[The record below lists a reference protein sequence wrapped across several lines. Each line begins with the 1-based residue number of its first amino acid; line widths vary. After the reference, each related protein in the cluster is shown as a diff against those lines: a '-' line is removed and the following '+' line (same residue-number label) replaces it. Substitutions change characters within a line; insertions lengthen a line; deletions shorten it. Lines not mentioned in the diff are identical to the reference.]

1 MAKKVKITKGGQ
13 TVYPATVM
21 DAVVHPDLRVDAS
34 KLIEEVN
41 VSKIYPTGGIDGTNK
56 YTLETA
62 IAMIPASLRSVG
74 IKCSFLDEAG
84 KMETWEFTG
93 GTFTNTSSWEKVG
106 FAAFSYLKRELSI
119 IQLSNQYINKIDPI
133 YGYTKGYILNSQG
146 AEQVFEAGGIVN
158 FINVNGFSKIFSNI
172 YAYGNMYGYDEDF
185 NFVRVIPSNSGG
197 YSGAYL
203 IDNGIKYIR
212 FSISN
217 FANNA
222 GRIWL
227 YTDENYVGSNH
238 SNINVSTTYHDYGIT
253 YTDITQ
259 EAGINNLE
267 ERADRLEISLNDK
280 VSSED
285 FGSTN
290 ATINNK
296 VDKFSSDYLNTINMW
311 STDMVEEEGKLLQ
324 ANGNVINF
332 AANFIS
338 KFVPIKGG
346 DLIST
351 NIWAYGTFLYYNE
364 SKEVISTFS
373 ENGYEYNNSMQSN
386 SIAFAVAPENAR
398 FIRFSVKI
406 AQYSLLM
413 FAIGNKVYS
422 LYPYGI
428 SYNMHMKYGGKKL
441 VCIGDSITYGCYVW
455 VSKLCEMT
463 GMIYNPKEIRGDV
476 ENSGLEGHGYILL
489 TELLEDTDT
498 YYEEVEGI
506 NKTEETVTD
515 GFGYAHPIWQ
525 DSEGNKY
532 RQPYRSAQ
540 GGTTLLPVANN
551 SIYSR
556 SVDVKYYKPDVIIV
570 FAGANDKFTYLTNYP
585 NSITKISDIQGITNL
600 AKFEEDDTRQDY
612 EIYENNALLSVDG
625 DYSGEGADK
634 DKYNHTFRACYRGML
649 KKLVDTNPNAEIIVI
664 GPYMT
669 MPKDMYM
676 ERVYDYLTIEENKVI
691 EQCAREFSCQ
701 YIDLRPIFAGYK
713 GNRYFGTNDIGVYI
727 HPNSAGGLKIA
738 RYIAANIL

>member
-1 MAKKVKITKGGQ
+1 MANWSDLKASVAEVIKTNGNQEITGAILQGVLNTIISNVGANASFAGVATPTTNPGTPDGPVFYLASKTGTYSNFGGIILTDDEVAILLWKTSWTKQNIGLAKIEKITAVQNKG
-13 TVYPATVM
+13 
-21 DAVVHPDLRVDAS
+21 AS
-34 KLIEEVN
+34 
-41 VSKIYPTGGIDGTNK
+41 
-56 YTLETA
+56 
-62 IAMIPASLRSVG
+62 
-74 IKCSFLDEAG
+74 
-84 KMETWEFTG
+84 
-93 GTFTNTSSWEKVG
+93 
-106 FAAFSYLKRELSI
+106 

-133 YGYTKGYILNSQG
+133 NGYTKGYILNSQG

-158 FINVNGFSKIFSNI
+158 FINVNGISKVFCNI
-172 YAYGNMYGYDEDF
+172 YAYGNMYGYDKNF
-185 NFVRVIPSNSGG
+185 NFVKIIPSKGGG

-212 FSISN
+212 FSISA
-217 FANNA
+217 FAENA
-222 GRIWL
+222 GKIWL

-238 SNINVSTTYHDYGIT
+238 SNINVSTTYYDYGIT

-259 EAGINNLE
+259 GAEINDLK
-267 ERADRLEISLNDK
+267 ERADSLETSLNDK

-285 FGSTN
+285 FGSIN

-324 ANGNVINF
+324 SNGNVISFALNF
-332 AANFIS
+332 VS

-364 SKEVISTFS
+364 SKEVIATFS
-373 ENGYEYNNSMQSN
+373 ENGYEYNNAMQSN
-386 SIAFAVAPENAR
+386 SIAFAVAPENAG

-413 FAIGNKVYS
+413 LAIGNKVYS

-476 ENSGLEGHGYILL
+476 ENPGLEGHGYILL

-506 NKTEETVTD
+506 TKTEETVTD

-525 DSEGNKY
+525 DRSGNKY
-532 RQPYRSAQ
+532 RQPYRTAQ
-540 GGTTLLPVANN
+540 GGTTLMPVLNT

-570 FAGANDKFTYLTNYP
+570 FAGANDKFTFLTNYP
-585 NSITKISDIQGITNL
+585 KSITKISDIQGVTNL

-612 EIYENNALLSVDG
+612 EIYENNALLTVDG
-625 DYSGEGADK
+625 DYSVEGVTK

-669 MPKDMYM
+669 MPKDMYI

-713 GNRYFGTNDIGVYI
+713 GNRYFGTSDVGVYI

>member
-1 MAKKVKITKGGQ
+1 MANWSDLKASVAEVIKTNGNQEITGAVLQSTLNTIISNVGANATFAGIATPSTNPGTPDGPVFYLASKIGTYSNFGGIILTDDEVAILLWKTSWIKQNIGLAKIEKIT
-13 TVYPATVM
+13 
-21 DAVVHPDLRVDAS
+21 AVQ
-34 KLIEEVN
+34 
-41 VSKIYPTGGIDGTNK
+41 NK
-56 YTLETA
+56 
-62 IAMIPASLRSVG
+62 S
-74 IKCSFLDEAG
+74 
-84 KMETWEFTG
+84 
-93 GTFTNTSSWEKVG
+93 TS
-106 FAAFSYLKRELSI
+106 

-133 YGYTKGYILNSQG
+133 NGYTKGYILNSQG
-146 AEQVFEAGGIVN
+146 AELVFEAGGVVN
-158 FINVNGFSKIFSNI
+158 FINVNGFSKVFCNI
-172 YAYGNMYGYDEDF
+172 YAYGNMYGYDKDF
-185 NFVRVIPSNSGG
+185 NFVRAITSNSGG

-203 IDNGIKYIR
+203 IDDDIKYIR

-222 GRIWL
+222 GKIWL

-238 SNINVSTTYHDYGIT
+238 SNINVSTTYYDYGIT

-267 ERADRLEISLNDK
+267 ERADSLETSLNDK

-285 FGSTN
+285 FGSIN
-290 ATINNK
+290 AK

-311 STDMVEEEGKLLQ
+311 STDMVEEEGKILQ
-324 ANGNVINF
+324 PNGNVNIF
-332 AANFIS
+332 AANFVS

-413 FAIGNKVYS
+413 LAIGNKVYS

-506 NKTEETVTD
+506 TKTEETVTD

-525 DSEGNKY
+525 DTSGNKY
-532 RQPYRSAQ
+532 RQPYRTAQ
-540 GGTTLLPVANN
+540 GGTTLMPVLNT

-570 FAGANDKFTYLTNYP
+570 FAGANDKFTFLTNYP
-585 NSITKISDIQGITNL
+585 GSITKISDIQGVTNL

-612 EIYENNALLSVDG
+612 EIYENNALLTVDG
-625 DYSGEGADK
+625 DYSVEGADK
-634 DKYNHTFRACYRGML
+634 NKYNHTFRACYRGML
-649 KKLVDTNPNAEIIVI
+649 KKLVDTNPNAEIIVV

-669 MPKDMYM
+669 MPKDMYI

-713 GNRYFGTNDIGVYI
+713 GNRYFGTRDVGVYI
-727 HPNSAGGLKIA
+727 HPNAAGGLKIA